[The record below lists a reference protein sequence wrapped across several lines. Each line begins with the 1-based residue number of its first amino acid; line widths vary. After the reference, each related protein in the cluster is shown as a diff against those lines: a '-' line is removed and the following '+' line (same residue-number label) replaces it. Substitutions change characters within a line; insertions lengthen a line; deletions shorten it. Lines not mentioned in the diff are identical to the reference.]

1 MVNTL
6 RPSSGPP
13 ETPDSTESR
22 QAVWP
27 DVTFSI
33 ILFFTAFLP
42 RAVYLVARSSLWH
55 IRTRQFVEA
64 LSQGDWAATLLAP
77 HPGVT
82 TVWLAGMG
90 RQLAYLLMP
99 SFDQLGTNQQMS
111 IELLPMVLV
120 ISLAVVLAY
129 LILIRLFD
137 RRVAAVSSL
146 FLALD
151 PFHISIS
158 KTLHVDALMSVFAM
172 LSALTMLMVVRQGGR
187 KRWRYILLSGFMA
200 GLALL
205 SKSPAVFL
213 VPFQFLCLAVWQ
225 LNESLER
232 GQRLSGWR
240 DWLKP
245 VSRVLSTALPWLLV
259 LVLTY
264 VVLWPSMWVQPGAAL
279 NRSLSRSMDHIQNP
293 HPNDTFFMG
302 EITSEDPGVLY
313 YPVNLALKT
322 TEVTLPCFFLGAGFI
337 FHRRLERRQ
346 RLVLM
351 LMIAFVFFFT
361 LQMTL
366 GEKKF
371 ARYNLPPYQFVDMVA
386 GCGVVWGLEI
396 VTRRRRWLLNMG
408 LAAVVLAQFV
418 LSISRHPYYGT
429 HYNRILGSPKA
440 VLEKGIVAGQEQAEG
455 LDIAARYLNSLPL
468 SPLLVVGTHT
478 ELEFNRYFGGTTVRM
493 TSDQMDY
500 LVFAR
505 NYVLRGLGAY
515 QWQALWEQYQTR
527 HPKLVVSFDD
537 VPYVWVY
544 KVGPVIDV
552 QSIENRVLVQVGQDI
567 RLLGYEL
574 EPAELRPG
582 DSVQLVLYW
591 EAIHKSAADYTVF
604 VHLLDPSG
612 DLHAQNDSQ
621 PQNGMYPTY
630 LWDEGERIRD
640 VYQLTISP
648 DALPGAYQIAVGMY
662 ELSTLQRLPLTD
674 SLGSPLPDARLLIS
688 GIDVLPPQE

>member
-1 MVNTL
+1 MTNTL
-6 RPSSGPP
+6 RPSSLPP
-13 ETPDSTESR
+13 ETPDGTKSR
-22 QAVWP
+22 QAIWL
-27 DVTFSI
+27 DVTFSV
-33 ILFFTAFLP
+33 ILFFAAFLP

-55 IRTRQFVEA
+55 SRTRQFVEA
-64 LSQGDWAATLLAP
+64 LSQRDWAATLLAP

-90 RQLAYLLMP
+90 RQLAHLLVP
-99 SFDQLGTNQQMS
+99 GFDQGTTNQQMS
-111 IELLPMVLV
+111 IELLPLALV
-120 ISLAVVLAY
+120 ISLAIVLTY
-129 LILIRLFD
+129 LILIRLLD
-137 RRVAAVSSL
+137 RQVAAVSSL

-151 PFHISIS
+151 PFHISVS

-172 LSALTMLMVVRQGGR
+172 LSALMMLMVVRQGGS
-187 KRWRYILLSGFMA
+187 KRWRYVLLSGFLA

-213 VPFQFLCLAVWQ
+213 MPYLFLCLGVWQ
-225 LNESLER
+225 LNESLEL
-232 GQRLSGWR
+232 GGRLSGWR

-245 VSRVLSTALPWLLV
+245 AGQVLSTTLPWLLV
-259 LVLTY
+259 LALTY

-279 NRSLSRSMDHIQNP
+279 NRSFSRSMDHIQNP
-293 HPNDTFFMG
+293 HPNATIFMG
-302 EITSEDPGVLY
+302 KVTSEDPGVLY

-337 FHRRLERRQ
+337 FHRRLERRR

-351 LMIAFVFFFT
+351 LMVAFVFFFT

-371 ARYNLPPYQFVDMVA
+371 TRYNLPTFQFVDIVA
-386 GCGVVWGLEI
+386 GCGVVYGLKSL
-396 VTRRRRWLLNMG
+396 VGGRRWLLNVG
-408 LAAVVLAQFV
+408 LAAVVLAQGV

-429 HYNRILGSPKA
+429 HYNRVLGSPKTI
-440 VLEKGIVAGQEQAEG
+440 LEKRIVAGQEQAEG
-455 LDIAARYLNSLPL
+455 LDIAAGYLNSLPL
-468 SPLLVVGTHT
+468 SRLLVVGTHT
-478 ELEFNRYFGGTTVRM
+478 ELEFSRYFGGTTVRM

-505 NYVLRGLGAY
+505 NYVVRGLGAY
-515 QWQALWEQYQTR
+515 QWQALWEEYRTR
-527 HPKLVVSFDD
+527 PPKLVVAFDD

-544 KVGPVIDV
+544 KVGPAIDD
-552 QSIENRVLVQVGQDI
+552 QSIENQLRIQVGQDI

-574 EPAELRPG
+574 EPSELRPG

-604 VHLLDPSG
+604 VHLIDPSG
-612 DLHAQNDSQ
+612 DLHTQGDSQ

-630 LWDEGERIRD
+630 LWDEGERVKD
-640 VYQLTISP
+640 VHQLSISP
-648 DALPGAYQIAVGMY
+648 DALPGAYQIAIGMY
-662 ELSTLQRLPLTD
+662 ELATLQRLPLSD